1 MIHEDNI
8 REIIAIGDVHGKDL
22 WKQVVERHKD
32 AHIVFMGD
40 YCDPYKGFAHITLL
54 NNLKEIIALKR
65 SDPGRITLLLGNH
78 DLHYF
83 NSIIPR
89 GSRFDKGIADELR
102 NLFNREISL
111 FCNAWQYRNIL
122 FTHAGVSQYWI
133 DSGLCHNIMPDAA
146 RCLNNPELLGEH
158 PNSIYD
164 CGYYRGGNSHFG
176 GIFWA
181 DIEELN
187 KLPKGLIQVA
197 GHNRVGEIK
206 HIRSCN
212 AKEGEIADLYACDCL
227 YNNIYLRITIDDS
240 GINFYQKTLDDE
252 NVNLKV
258 IEKNRHEPRW
268 L

>member
-1 MIHEDNI
+1 MINEDNI
-8 REIIAIGDVHGKDL
+8 KEIIAIGDVHGLDL
-22 WKQVVERHKD
+22 WKKVVERHRG

-40 YCDPYKGFAHITLL
+40 YCDPYGESVHEALL
-54 NNLKEIIALKR
+54 DNLKEIIDLKR
-65 SDPGRITLLLGNH
+65 SEPVRITLLLGNH

-83 NSIIPR
+83 NSAIPR
-89 GSRFDKGIADELR
+89 GSRFDAAIAQELR
-102 NLFNREISL
+102 FIFKSEKSL

-133 DSGLCHNIMPDAA
+133 DTGLCHDIMPDAA
-146 RCLNNPELLGEH
+146 RCLNNPELLGEN
-158 PNSIYD
+158 PGAIYD
-164 CGYYRGGNSHFG
+164 CGRYRGGDSHFS

-212 AKEGEIADLYACDCL
+212 AKNGENADLYACDCL
-227 YNNIYLRITIDDS
+227 YNNIYLRITIDED
-240 GINFYQKTLDDE
+240 GINFYQKTLDDM
-252 NVNLKV
+252 NVNLRIV
-258 IEKNRHEPRW
+258 EKNRHEPRW